1 MLSFCSQPEPCEQP
15 TVTLFIVFWMK
26 NASSSES
33 VTSGEIIEIESST
46 AEFSLFCGVH
56 VLRISIGL
64 AVSVFFFWDPMHTPG
79 IPTHRQA
86 CLTNLCMKSE
96 S

>member
-56 VLRISIGL
+56 VLRECSL
-64 AVSVFFFWDPMHTPG
+64 FLLDWLFLFSFFG
-79 IPTHRQA
+79 IQCTLR
-86 CLTNLCMKSE
+86 E
-96 S
+96 SLPIARPA